1 MAGAPAIVKVTT
13 ALRTLAAGVHAD
25 DGTTAVNVFL
35 DRSEDDPIREEE
47 RPAIAIR
54 VVDIQFNPNGGQSE
68 MRHNCTVDLD
78 FYEES
83 LSAGGISS
91 RLAVMIAEFN
101 ALVAADRTL
110 GGMLEQ
116 HELRSATAE
125 LDATPDLGCAILTSD
140 LSFLTLRSDFTTILG
155 ASGIF

>member
-13 ALRTLAAGVHAD
+13 ALRALATGVPQA
-25 DGTTAVNVFL
+25 DGTTPVNVFL

-54 VVDIQFNPNGGQSE
+54 VVDIQYLPSGGQSE
-68 MRHNCTVDLD
+68 MRHNCTVDWD

-83 LSAGGISS
+83 LTFGGIST
-91 RLAVMIAEFN
+91 RLSIMVADFN
-101 ALVAADRTL
+101 ALLAADRTL

-125 LDATPDLGCAILTSD
+125 LDATPDLGCAIVTSE
-140 LSFLTLRSDFTTILG
+140 LSFLTPRSDFTTILG
-155 ASGIF
+155 ASGLF

>member
-1 MAGAPAIVKVTT
+1 MAGLPAIEKVKARLT
-13 ALRTLAAGVHAD
+13 TLAGGVTRAD
-25 DGTTAVNVFL
+25 GITSVSVFL

-54 VVDIQFNPNGGQSE
+54 VVDIQFAPSGGQAE
-68 MRHNCTVDLD
+68 MRHNCTIDFD

-83 LSAGGISS
+83 LTFGGISM
-91 RLAVMIAEFN
+91 RLSIMIAEFN

-116 HELRSATAE
+116 FELKSATAE
-125 LDATPDLGCAILTSD
+125 LDATPDLGCAIVTAGS
-140 LSFLTLRSDFTTILG
+140 SFITPRSDFTTIQG

>member
-13 ALRTLAAGVHAD
+13 ALTTLAAGVHAA

-54 VVDIQFNPNGGQSE
+54 VVDIQYQPSGGQSE

-83 LSAGGISS
+83 LSAGGIST
-91 RLAVMIAEFN
+91 RLSVMIAEFN
-101 ALVAADRTL
+101 ALIAADRTL

-116 HELRSATAE
+116 FELRSATAE
-125 LDATPDLGCAILTSD
+125 LDATPDLGCAILTAD